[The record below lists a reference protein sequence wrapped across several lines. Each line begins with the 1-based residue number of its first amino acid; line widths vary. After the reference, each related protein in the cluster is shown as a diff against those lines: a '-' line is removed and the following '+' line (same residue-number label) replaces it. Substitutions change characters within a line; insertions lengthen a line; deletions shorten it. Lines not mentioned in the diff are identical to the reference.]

1 MCRVIRARCAELQI
15 TYDTLDVVAVLP
27 DGYASKLL
35 CEYPVKHIG
44 ALTLWSILGT
54 LGFQIGLVTTDVP
67 RNCGREWS
75 FASIPPQS
83 TGSRGRVKI
92 NFTYRFM
99 RKIARLGG
107 LKSGQVRH
115 ARSIKKQERSRIA
128 RTAALERGTRARA
141 NRPPSLPSEDV
152 EVRASRNLRLAA
164 PITPWGTRIKTI
176 RARRARRPAIGFA
189 GVQRLALPPHH
200 EGVAHGAIRSS
211 RSGTIL

>member
-1 MCRVIRARCAELQI
+1 MGRKELPRPGHGGHTRRQRDLLSTLPMTDVAVRTDSRQVVMVHDERELCRVIRARCAELQI

-44 ALTLWSILGT
+44 ALTMWSILGT
-54 LGFQIGLVTTDVP
+54 LGYRIGLVHDE
-67 RNCGREWS
+67 RLLARFREKLVVRKC
-75 FASIPPQS
+75 PPQS

-128 RTAALERGTRARA
+128 RTAALARW
-141 NRPPSLPSEDV
+141 NK
-152 EVRASRNLRLAA
+152 SRKRDLV
-164 PITPWGTRIKTI
+164 TP
-176 RARRARRPAIGFA
+176 
-189 GVQRLALPPHH
+189 Q
-200 EGVAHGAIRSS
+200 
-211 RSGTIL
+211 